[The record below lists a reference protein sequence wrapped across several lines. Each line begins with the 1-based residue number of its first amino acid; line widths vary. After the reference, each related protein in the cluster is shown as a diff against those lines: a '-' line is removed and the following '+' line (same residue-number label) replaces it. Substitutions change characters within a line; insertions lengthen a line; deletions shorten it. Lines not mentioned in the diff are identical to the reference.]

1 MSDDGICYPGKGPA
15 FPGGRKKEYLEV
27 ARVDD
32 GKDGLDHFE
41 IAVSP
46 NFADEIR
53 RYAIKN
59 MISDESAIIRLIASG
74 LEK

>member
-1 MSDDGICYPGKGPA
+1 MSDDGICYPGKGPT
-15 FPGGRKKEYLEV
+15 FPGGRKKEYIDV

-53 RYAIKN
+53 SYAIKN
-59 MISDESAIIRLIASG
+59 MISDESAIIRLIAKG
-74 LEK
+74 LGK